1 MKRFY
6 KEASAGEVEGGYGV
20 LLDGRPM
27 RTPQAARLAVPTRP
41 LAQALAGEWDS
52 QGEKVTP
59 AAMPLTQIA
68 CTAIDL
74 VTRERDR
81 AVEEVVS
88 FAEAELLCYR
98 ADAPRELVQRQ
109 VALWQPLLD
118 WLEATTG
125 AALVPVTG
133 IVHTPQPPESLE
145 RIRTAV
151 EGFDGFGLAALAMAV
166 RASGSLVVGLALA
179 KGRLSPEEAF
189 AAAELDETYSIEQ
202 WGEDPV
208 AADRRAILL
217 ADLVAARRFL
227 DLLRPS
233 VS

>member
-41 LAQALAGEWDS
+41 LAEALAAEWTA
-52 QGEKVTP
+52 QGEQVTP
-59 AAMPLTQIA
+59 SSMPLTQIA

-74 VTRERDR
+74 VAQEPER
-81 AVEEVVS
+81 AVEEVVG
-88 FAEAELLCYR
+88 FAESELLCYR
-98 ADAPRELVQRQ
+98 ADAPVALVQRQ
-109 VALWQPLLD
+109 AALWQPLLD
-118 WLEATTG
+118 WLEAATG

-133 IVHTPQPPESLE
+133 IVHAEQPPESLAK
-145 RIRTAV
+145 ICAAV
-151 EGFDGFGLAALAMAV
+151 EAYDAFALAGLAMAV

-179 KGRLSPEEAF
+179 EGRLSPEEAL

-202 WGEDPV
+202 WGEDPI
-208 AADRRAILL
+208 AADRRANLL
-217 ADLVAARRFL
+217 ADLAAARRFL
-227 DLLRPS
+227 DLLR
-233 VS
+233 